1 MPQFVLLPLRGLHA
15 QGRTANAGMRN
26 FMVEASAHFAA
37 AAGPQ
42 AKSAV
47 VAPQWAPNVKMR
59 VLDAVAEDGAKL
71 VDMTP
76 DEALNLRQQQPGMK
90 LVPVV
95 YYYPQVKRRKIETV
109 AAAASSTAIRLTIQS
124 KKDNSAV
131 AGAKVVAFTDFA
143 NRVGVDGTTN
153 SKGIV
158 DLKFGSLSKKL
169 ERLYVY
175 PARNVW
181 NLFQKNVTIKSGDV
195 LKLQPV
201 DLSFE
206 DALRHFYPAA
216 PDGTGAK
223 VKVGIIDSGIDLHH
237 KDLTVSGGENTVQ
250 GES

>member
-47 VAPQWAPNVKMR
+47 VAPQSAPNVKMC

-109 AAAASSTAIRLTIQS
+109 AAAA
-124 KKDNSAV
+124 
-131 AGAKVVAFTDFA
+131 
-143 NRVGVDGTTN
+143 
-153 SKGIV
+153 
-158 DLKFGSLSKKL
+158 
-169 ERLYVY
+169 
-175 PARNVW
+175 
-181 NLFQKNVTIKSGDV
+181 
-195 LKLQPV
+195 
-201 DLSFE
+201 
-206 DALRHFYPAA
+206 
-216 PDGTGAK
+216 
-223 VKVGIIDSGIDLHH
+223 
-237 KDLTVSGGENTVQ
+237 
-250 GES
+250 